1 MLVVDVLTSTCF
13 FRLYR
18 ELLLHDSG
26 LLLNP
31 SGHFRH
37 LYSELPG
44 LDAGPIYTKQSCGT
58 ATRSETLSLAAT
70 LVQVNE
76 AVSTR
81 SEFDAVGPVSSSL
94 KRRRQRLIIISN
106 NRQIS
111 VPSCVYTQ
119 K

>member
-1 MLVVDVLTSTCF
+1 M
-13 FRLYR
+13 
-18 ELLLHDSG
+18 LHDSG

-37 LYSELPG
+37 LYNELPG
-44 LDAGPIYTKQSCGT
+44 LDAGPIYTKKSCGT

-94 KRRRQRLIIISN
+94 KRLSSSDAAILYDIDDIAVSGDVISTA
-106 NRQIS
+106 
-111 VPSCVYTQ
+111 VCVAVYAVV
-119 K
+119 KDW